1 MLHLCYIYGFVIL
14 NYWLNS
20 EGVTQLIQRKV
31 SKQITEMVHE
41 LWTNNVLTKLSEM
54 CFNDSTDIKLSF
66 LITHQIPRL

>member
-66 LITHQIPRL
+66 LITYQIPRL